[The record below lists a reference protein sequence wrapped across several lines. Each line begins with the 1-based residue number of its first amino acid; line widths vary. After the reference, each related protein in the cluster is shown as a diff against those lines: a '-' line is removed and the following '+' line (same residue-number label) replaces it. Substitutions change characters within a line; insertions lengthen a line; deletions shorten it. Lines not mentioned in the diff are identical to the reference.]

1 MHLYSSL
8 AFLSVFFFILLGKRT
23 KVEYKKDEAYLHKKL
38 FAKLPHKPG
47 GSDRYFVSCMWNHDR
62 LGFPFVEYFLK
73 KWQARDRLQHFPTGF
88 RALSGAQILLW

>member
-1 MHLYSSL
+1 MSEDAKEFVGGGAGLKCTFTAPWLYWLVHL
-8 AFLSVFFFILLGKRT
+8 VQ

-62 LGFPFVEYFLK
+62 L
-73 KWQARDRLQHFPTGF
+73 DRLD
-88 RALSGAQILLW
+88 RK